1 MYQDI
6 ERAIRGRKLIRVN
19 YPPGVRVVEPHTYGL
34 NTNGNEL
41 LSVYQ
46 VSGASNSGEPGGW
59 RLFRVDRI
67 ASLDVLSE
75 NFSGPRPGYARGD
88 SRMTREIFAEL

>member
-6 ERAIRGRKLIRVN
+6 ERAIRGRNLIRVN

-34 NTNGNEL
+34 NTDGNEL

-46 VSGASNSGEPGGW
+46 VRDSLNKSAALWHSMVAAAGAG
-59 RLFRVDRI
+59 R
-67 ASLDVLSE
+67 SE
-75 NFSGPRPGYARGD
+75 N
-88 SRMTREIFAEL
+88 